1 MSKVVDFIKA
11 WVVVVNGDPELF
23 ESEEEANEYLHKLVY
38 EWSEVVPPRLAVLSA
53 DCYLNSL
60 LWLTNKN

>member
-23 ESEEEANEYLHKLVY
+23 ESEDEANEYLHKLVY
-38 EWSEVVPPRLAVLSA
+38 EWSEVTPPVWICFVQSTDL
-53 DCYLNSL
+53 
-60 LWLTNKN
+60 

>member
-23 ESEEEANEYLHKLVY
+23 ESEEEAMSIATNWYTNGVKQLHH
-38 EWSEVVPPRLAVLSA
+38 
-53 DCYLNSL
+53 D
-60 LWLTNKN
+60 WLFYQPSVI

>member
-23 ESEEEANEYLHKLVY
+23 ESEDEANEYLHKLVC
-38 EWSEVVPPRLAVLSA
+38 EGGSIRFDA
-53 DCYLNSL
+53 
-60 LWLTNKN
+60 

>member
-23 ESEEEANEYLHKLVY
+23 ESEDMTSITFIACGLIFFYGKIFLEYLEEKIY
-38 EWSEVVPPRLAVLSA
+38 A
-53 DCYLNSL
+53 
-60 LWLTNKN
+60 

>member
-23 ESEEEANEYLHKLVY
+23 ESEDEANEYLHKLVY
-38 EWSEVVPPRLAVLSA
+38 EWNEVTLPQLAVLSA

>member
-23 ESEEEANEYLHKLVY
+23 ESEDEANEYCHKLVS
-38 EWSEVVPPRLAVLSA
+38 EWSEIIPPRLVILSA

-60 LWLTNKN
+60 L

>member
-23 ESEEEANEYLHKLVY
+23 ESEDEANEYCHKLVS
-38 EWSEVVPPRLAVLSA
+38 EWSEVIPPQLVILSA

-60 LWLTNKN
+60 L